1 MNDANHD
8 SKRNPDEV
16 LATVSRLIREVI
28 GDDGG
33 LGPPITM
40 ETSFNHDLELESIE
54 FVALAEK
61 LQIHYGAGVDFPG
74 WLAQMELAEILGL
87 QVGQLV
93 NHILTA
99 H

>member
-1 MNDANHD
+1 MNDFDRDPEN
-8 SKRNPDEV
+8 V
-16 LATVSRLIREVI
+16 LHTVSRLIREVI

-33 LGPPITM
+33 LGPPVTM
-40 ETSFNHDLELESIE
+40 ATSFNQDLELESIE

-61 LQIHYGAGVDFPG
+61 LQLHYGVEVDFPA
-74 WLAQMELAEILGL
+74 WLGRMELHEILAL

-93 NHILTA
+93 HHILAA